1 MWLETQELHSGV
13 WSGKWDGKMEW
24 EWDATSSCRLELQ
37 RAKLWGKKKNLKSV
51 SCVFR
56 CWKASKHFFFFQIS
70 SDFKPWKFRNYF
82 THEGWGNKGG
92 GIFFLFL
99 LKMKHFLVGSLWRKS
114 WLIALLVTKPYRG
127 AASRVTESLDFLPV
141 KQVEVG

>member
-56 CWKASKHFFFFQIS
+56 CWQASKQFFFFKLVLILS
-70 SDFKPWKFRNYF
+70 P
-82 THEGWGNKGG
+82 GNLETT
-92 GIFFLFL
+92 FLFL

>member
-56 CWKASKHFFFFQIS
+56 CWKASKHFFFFKSVLILS
-70 SDFKPWKFRNYF
+70 P
-82 THEGWGNKGG
+82 GNLETTLLMKDG
-92 GIFFLFL
+92 GIREGGYFFSF
-99 LKMKHFLVGSLWRKS
+99 S
-114 WLIALLVTKPYRG
+114 WKWNT
-127 AASRVTESLDFLPV
+127 SW
-141 KQVEVG
+141 